1 MLFCFVFFRA
11 IIEQKKRK
19 SSSLSLFMKDGEKRK
34 EKVFLSLSLF
44 KRDGEKSKEM
54 KRKLKKVEGSMK
66 KRKKKRQSFHFLFLR
81 LARVASWKGRKK
93 TLSLHLNRDSFL
105 SLSSCASPRSP
116 MSLPWCVHPLSLR
129 ALNRCRLS
137 QRGGESSWKGSRFDL
152 GLEAESAR

>member
-66 KRKKKRQSFHFLFLR
+66 KRKKKRRKSR
-81 LARVASWKGRKK
+81 ASIFFSSGSLEWQAGR
-93 TLSLHLNRDSFL
+93 
-105 SLSSCASPRSP
+105 
-116 MSLPWCVHPLSLR
+116 
-129 ALNRCRLS
+129 
-137 QRGGESSWKGSRFDL
+137 E
-152 GLEAESAR
+152 